1 MRKYATKRTVT
12 DTTQEGMIFSEKLGY
27 TKFEDTW
34 RIITQYIVGASFK
47 IHEILKTLSKLGI
60 TMKIRSTLGRCEK
73 EEKKRK
79 SLDMC
84 SMTKHPWQFDYS
96 NFTNMHSNLLNLIR
110 PRHIAR
116 PNVSD

>member
-1 MRKYATKRTVT
+1 MRKYATKRTIT
-12 DTTQEGMIFSEKLGY
+12 DTIQEGMIFSEKLGY
-27 TKFEDTW
+27 TKFEDTL
-34 RIITQYIVGASFK
+34 RITQYIVGASFR

-84 SMTKHPWQFDYS
+84 SMTKHPWQFGYP
-96 NFTNMHSNLLNLIR
+96 NFTNMHSNLLNLMQ
-110 PRHIAR
+110 PRHVAR